1 MSPSDGPLKLVALD
15 NEDLTVVAAH
25 LQDAVGVIG
34 DLAYV
39 PRDRRF
45 VALLNRFDWTSVLTE
60 GAGDGQRRRA
70 ALRIERVLKAQV
82 QGIDLSHKGEVVAV
96 LTMQFE
102 PEGDPAETPGGTLTL
117 LLAGGGAIRL
127 HVECV
132 EVVVEDL
139 GPVWAARASPQHDV
153 NSET

>member
-1 MSPSDGPLKLVALD
+1 MSSTNGNLKLMALD
-15 NEDLTVVAAH
+15 PEDLTVVAAH
-25 LQDAVGVIG
+25 VQDAVGVIG

-45 VALLNRFDWTSVLTE
+45 VALLNRFDWTT
-60 GAGDGQRRRA
+60 AIKDGEVQRRRA

-82 QGIDLSHKGEVVAV
+82 QGVDLSHKGEVVAV
-96 LTMQFE
+96 LTIQFD
-102 PEGDPAETPGGTLTL
+102 PEGDPADTPGGMLTL

-127 HVECV
+127 HVECI

-139 GPVWAARASPQHDV
+139 GPVWAARASPQHGGDAAD
-153 NSET
+153 